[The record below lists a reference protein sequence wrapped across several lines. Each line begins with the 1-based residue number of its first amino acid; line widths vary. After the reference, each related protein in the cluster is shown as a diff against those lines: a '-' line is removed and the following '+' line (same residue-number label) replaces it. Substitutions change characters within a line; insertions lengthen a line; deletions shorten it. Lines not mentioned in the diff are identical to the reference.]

1 MVTRDKE
8 DHYIIIEV
16 SIHQDDIII
25 INIYIY
31 LPMME
36 HQNIK
41 KILTDLREK
50 YTTIQ
55 Q

>member
-1 MVTRDKE
+1 MVTRDK

-16 SIHQDDIII
+16 SIHQDDIKI
-25 INIYIY
+25 INIC
-31 LPMME
+31 LPNNGAPKYSK
-36 HQNIK
+36 Q
-41 KILTDLREK
+41 ILTDLREK

>member
-16 SIHQDDIII
+16 AIHQDDIII
-25 INIYIY
+25 INIY

-41 KILTDLREK
+41 QILTDLREK